1 MGVNDAEKFKADAEK
16 QKERIAAKNG
26 LESYCFNMKST
37 MEDENLKAK
46 ISEEKK
52 KTIITKCDEAL
63 KLLESNQLS
72 KVEHQEAPCPT
83 ECLMECLMEWLV
95 GCRKDQP
102 ALDQTLVQQSRK
114 STRSMLLFNI
124 SLLRNFISII
134 EHKHVI
140 YLPKYFDRNI
150 YIC

>member
-1 MGVNDAEKFKADAEK
+1 MGDEK

-26 LESYCFNMKST
+26 LESYCFNMRSRTSRRSWRLSATPSSPNST
-37 MEDENLKAK
+37 
-46 ISEEKK
+46 
-52 KTIITKCDEAL
+52 
-63 KLLESNQLS
+63 S

-83 ECLMECLMEWLV
+83 KCPTECPTPVCPTECPTECLL

-102 ALDQTLVQQSRK
+102 ALDQTLVQQSKK
-114 STRSMLLFNI
+114 STRSMLLYI
-124 SLLRNFISII
+124 SYLSRNFISAI

-140 YLPKYFDRNI
+140 YLPILTEK